1 MLATNLLRIS
11 VLVGIVGFLLGIFMG
26 IREDFVLV
34 PAHAHLNLLGYVGLF
49 LAALYYSV
57 VPAAAVGRL
66 AVIQASLAVAGAIVL
81 PVGIAT
87 VLLGGNGYIA
97 LPIIGSLLALAGLL
111 LFAVIVFR
119 HGLPQRA

>member
-49 LAALYYSV
+49 LAALYYSA
-57 VPAAAVGRL
+57 VPAAAAGRL

-87 VLLGGNGYIA
+87 VLLAGTGYIV
-97 LPIIGSLLALAGLL
+97 LPIVGSLLALAALV

-119 HGLPQRA
+119 YGLPQRS